1 MKASSRSKKQLFI
14 GSLVAIAIIA
24 IGIILYFSFKT
35 EPNNENNPAFAKYI
49 DAYTS
54 GTISKKASIK
64 IQLAGEVKG
73 VHSVNEPVNDD
84 VLKFSP
90 SIKGKAVWIDERTI
104 GFKPDE
110 DLEPGKKYDATLNL
124 NKLTDVPKELAE
136 FNFSFQVI
144 KPSFK
149 VEFNGLKSINSS
161 SLDYL
166 KLTGQIATSDQEL
179 PQNIEKLLNAKYAG
193 QNIKIKWV
201 HNAETQVSTFT
212 VDSLSMGKTNQNLT
226 LNWLGDAINA
236 QVEGNKNFELPAKGV
251 FKVLDVKAMQEPEQ
265 YVLVQFSNPVM
276 VAQDLAGLISIN
288 NISETSFT
296 IEGSEVKVY
305 GAEKFEGNYSV
316 KINQGI
322 ENIVGNK
329 LQQAVSANVNFEN
342 VEPNITI
349 PSKGTI
355 IPDSGKLAY
364 PFDAVNLKA
373 VDVSIIKIYENN
385 IPQFLQNNARNGEED
400 LRRVGKPVVEKT
412 IRLDD
417 DKSLDLKKKNRFAL
431 DIDKLIKTEPGAI
444 YRITIGFRKEYSLY
458 GCDKKLKAE
467 GNDNNDGND
476 YEDYY
481 GSQSIDE
488 DDGFWDRYNTYY
500 PSGYNWD
507 EKDDPCTPS
516 YYNKDRWVS
525 RNVIAS
531 NIGLITKRGN
541 DNSILVFATNILD
554 TEPMSGVE
562 IKLLDYQN
570 QIIQTA
576 TTDGD
581 GVAKFDTKRK
591 PFLLLAK
598 IDNERGFLK
607 LDDGS
612 SLPLSRFNVSGDVVQ
627 NGIKGFIYGE
637 RGVWRPGDSV
647 YVSFILEDKQKTLP
661 KDLPVI
667 FELYNPQNQLNKK
680 LISAKGINGFY
691 NFRFK
696 TDNGAPTGNWLAKV
710 KVGGASFTKTLKI
723 ETIMPNRLKIDL
735 DFNGAKEL
743 GKGRDNKGTLTAKW
757 LFGATAKNLKAKVD
771 ATLSPSKTTFKNLE
785 NYTFD
790 DPTTAFQTESKT
802 VFEGNLDQNG
812 QATINANL
820 SATESAPGVLKAS
833 FTTKVFEPGGNFSID
848 NFTIPYHVYDTYVG
862 IQTPE
867 GQKLSGMLVTG
878 QDHIIDIANV
888 DNKGDLLQGKQ
899 AVQLELYKIQWRWW
913 WDEQEGSL
921 SNFTQNR
928 YNQLLKKETVQLV
941 NGKGKWK
948 LRINEPDWGRY
959 LIRVKDLSSGHT
971 TGKTVYVDWP
981 GWQQREQKD
990 NPTDAAMLSFTADKD
1005 SYKVGEKVNLTIP
1018 SSAGGRGLVSIEN
1031 GSKVLKTFWVKTTQG
1046 QTKFS
1051 FEVEKNM
1058 APNVYVNVTLLQPHS
1073 QTINDLP
1080 IRMYGI
1086 IPILV
1091 EDPETILK
1099 PVISMASV
1107 IKPETNTNI
1116 IVSETNGK
1124 PMTYTIAIV
1133 DEGLLDLTRF
1143 KTPDPHSSFYA
1154 REALGVKTWDLFDDV
1169 IGAWGSDLVRI
1180 LSIGGDG
1187 NINRNVD
1194 PAKANR
1200 FKPVIKYLGP
1210 FTLNAGQ
1217 KATHQFKLPQYIGAV
1232 RAMVVAGQDGAYGFA
1247 EKSVQVKKPLMILA
1261 TLPRVAGPGE
1271 AFKLPI
1277 TVFAMDKNIK
1287 DVSLEIQTSSL
1298 LSSSSSKQ
1306 TISFSEI
1313 GEKMAFADINVKNA
1327 IGIAK
1332 VKIIARSGNERADYD
1347 VEMDIR
1353 NPNPFITDVA
1363 STEISAKGNWSGAYQ
1378 PIGMGGTNSGAIEI
1392 SSIPAINLTKRLNYL
1407 IQYPHGCIEQVTS
1420 GVFPQLVLNQL
1431 TDLAGSQ
1438 KAQIERNIKAGINK
1452 IRTFQTM
1459 DGGFSYWPGYRDAD
1473 DWGTNYAGNFLLE
1486 AQTKGYQLPVG
1497 MLDNWK
1503 RFQSRKANSYS
1514 PNSSNFYG
1522 GDLTQAY
1529 RLYLLALAKS
1539 PEIGAMNR
1547 LREFQYLS
1555 DAAKWRLAAAYH
1567 LIGQNTVA
1575 SQLIKGLSTEIKP
1588 YNQMGYTFGSDLRDE
1603 AMILETLTQMGR
1615 KAQALSLVKSIA
1627 AKLSQQNWYST
1638 QTTAYSLIAIAKYCG
1653 VNKDG
1658 SKLNFSYT
1666 INGVAKTLS
1675 THSYLER
1682 INLDFKA
1689 GQANISIQNKGDN
1702 LLYVRVIREG
1712 QAPQGENPPQNNNPE
1727 SLSMDV
1733 VYKTLNGRL
1742 IDPTTISQGTDFV
1755 AEVTINNP
1763 GKKGVYQQMAL
1774 TQIFPSGW
1782 EIINTR
1788 LNDNDGDNSSSPY
1801 TYRDIRDDRV
1811 LTYFNINPRQSLT
1824 YQVLLNAAYLGR
1836 FYLPS
1841 VSCGAMYDNEISAVN
1856 SGKWVEVVK

>member
-1 MKASSRSKKQLFI
+1 MTSSFSSKKRILTA
-14 GSLVAIAIIA
+14 SLIAL
-24 IGIILYFSFKT
+24 GIIVIAVIVYFSLNKQQ
-35 EPNNENNPAFAKYI
+35 NDENNPAYAKYI
-49 DAYTS
+49 EAYTS
-54 GTISKKASIK
+54 GTISKKASIR

-73 VHSVNEPVNDD
+73 LHAINEALKDD
-84 VLKFSP
+84 ILDFSP
-90 SIKGKAVWIDERTI
+90 SINGSAVWTDERTI
-104 GFKPDE
+104 SFTPKE
-110 DLEPGKKYDATLNL
+110 DLEPGKNYNVTLNL
-124 NKLTDVPKELAE
+124 KKLTEVPLELAE

-166 KLTGQIATSDQEL
+166 KLTGNVYTSDEEI
-179 PQNIEKLLNAKYAG
+179 PKEIEKLLHATYSDKST
-193 QNIKIKWV
+193 KIKWI
-201 HNAETQVSTFT
+201 HNPTTQVSSFT
-212 VDSLSMGKTNQNLT
+212 IDSLKMSKTDQNLDLT
-226 LNWLGDAINA
+226 WDGDAINA
-236 QVEGNKNFELPAKGV
+236 DVKGNKKFELPANGV

-276 VAQDLAGLISIN
+276 VAQDLAGLISIS

-305 GAEKFEGNYSV
+305 GSEKFLGNYAV
-316 KINQGI
+316 NVNQGI
-322 ENIVGNK
+322 ENIIGKK
-329 LQQAVSANVNFEN
+329 LQKPVNANVNFEN

-355 IPDSGKLAY
+355 IPDSGKLTY
-364 PFDAVNLKA
+364 PFDAINLKA

-385 IPQFLQNNARNGEED
+385 IPQFLQNNERNGEND

-417 DKSLDLKKKNRFAL
+417 DKSIDLKKKNRFAL
-431 DIDKLIKTEPGAI
+431 DIDRLIKTEPGAM

-458 GCDKKLKAE
+458 GCD
-467 GNDNNDGND
+467 GNIKSENSNEDDG
-476 YEDYY
+476 YEEDYY
-481 GSQSIDE
+481 GSENIDE
-488 DDGFWDRYNTYY
+488 DDSFWQRYNSYY
-500 PSGYNWD
+500 PQGYNWD
-507 EKDDPCTPS
+507 EKDNPCTPS
-516 YYNKDRWVS
+516 YYNKERWVS
-525 RNVIAS
+525 RNIIAS

-541 DNSILVFATNILD
+541 DNSVMVFATDILTTD
-554 TEPMSGVE
+554 PMGGVE
-562 IKLLDYQN
+562 IKILDYQN

-581 GVAKFDTKRK
+581 GIAKFDTKRK

-598 IDNERGFLK
+598 KGNDRNFLK

-647 YVSFILEDKQKTLP
+647 YVSFILEDKLKALP
-661 KDLPVI
+661 QDLPVI

-680 LISAKGINGFY
+680 LISSKGINGFY
-691 NFRFK
+691 SFHFK
-696 TDNGAPTGNWLAKV
+696 TENGAPTGNWLAKV
-710 KVGGASFTKTLKI
+710 KVGGATFTKSIKI
-723 ETIMPNRLKIDL
+723 ETIMPNRLKINL

-743 GKGRDNKGTLTAKW
+743 GKGRDNRGTLTSKW

-771 ATLSPSKTTFKNLE
+771 ATLSPSTTTFKNLE

-802 VFEGNLDQNG
+802 VFEGNLDENG
-812 QATINANL
+812 QATIDANL
-820 SATESAPGVLKAS
+820 SATESAPGVLKAT
-833 FTTKVFEPGGNFSID
+833 FMTKVFEPGGNFSID
-848 NFTIPYHVYDTYVG
+848 NFSMPYHVYDTYVG

-867 GQKLSGMLVTG
+867 GQKLSGLLVTG
-878 QDHIIDIANV
+878 QDHYIDIANV
-888 DNKGDLLQGKQ
+888 DNKGNLLRGQQ
-899 AVQLELYKIQWRWW
+899 AVQVELYKIEWRWW
-913 WDEQEGSL
+913 WDEQEGAL

-928 YNQLLKKETVQLV
+928 YNQLLKKETVQLT

-948 LRINEPDWGRY
+948 LRINEPEWGRY
-959 LIRVKDLSSGHT
+959 LVRIKDLSSGHT
-971 TGKTVYVDWP
+971 TGKTVYIDWP
-981 GWQQREQKD
+981 GWQQREQQN

-1005 SYKVGEKVNLTIP
+1005 NYKVGEKVNLTIP
-1018 SSAGGRGLVSIEN
+1018 SSANGRGLISIET

-1051 FEVEKNM
+1051 FEVEKEM
-1058 APNVYVNVTLLQPHS
+1058 APNIFVNVTMLQPHS

-1080 IRMYGI
+1080 IRMYGV

-1091 EDPETILK
+1091 EDPQTILK
-1099 PVISMASV
+1099 PFINMASV
-1107 IKPETNTNI
+1107 IKPEVNNNI
-1116 IVSETNGK
+1116 SVSETNGK
-1124 PMTYTIAIV
+1124 AMTYTIAIV

-1169 IGAWGSDLVRI
+1169 IGAWGGDLVRI

-1200 FKPVIKYLGP
+1200 FKPIIKYMGP
-1210 FTLNAGQ
+1210 FTLKAGQ

-1232 RAMVVAGQDGAYGFA
+1232 RAMVVAGQNGAYGYA

-1271 AFKLPI
+1271 TFKLPI

-1287 DVSLEIQTSSL
+1287 NVSLEIQTSSL
-1298 LSSSSSKQ
+1298 LSSSNSKQ
-1306 TISFSEI
+1306 VITFSEI
-1313 GEKMAFADINVKNA
+1313 GEKMAFADINVKDA

-1332 VKIIARSGNERADYD
+1332 VKIIAKSGNEKAEYD

-1353 NPNPFITDVA
+1353 NPNPFITKVDA
-1363 STEISAKGNWSGAYQ
+1363 TEINAKSSWSGSFQ
-1378 PIGMGGTNSGAIEI
+1378 PIGIYGTNTAQLEI
-1392 SSIPAINLTKRLNYL
+1392 SSIPAMNLTKRLNYL
-1407 IQYPHGCIEQVTS
+1407 IQYPHGCVEQTTS
-1420 GVFPQLVLNQL
+1420 AIFPQLVLNQL
-1431 TDLAGSQ
+1431 TELGGSQ
-1438 KAQIERNIKAGINK
+1438 KAQVERNIKAGINK
-1452 IRTFQTM
+1452 LRTFQTE
-1459 DGGFSYWPGYRDAD
+1459 DGGFSYWPGYREAD
-1473 DWGTNYAGNFLLE
+1473 EWGTNYAGHFLLE
-1486 AQTKGYQLPVG
+1486 AQKKGYQMPVG
-1497 MLDNWK
+1497 ILDNWK
-1503 RFQSRKANSYS
+1503 RYQSRQANSYT

-1567 LIGQNTVA
+1567 LIGQTGVA
-1575 SQLIKGLSTEIKP
+1575 SQMIKGLSLEIKP
-1588 YNQMGYTFGSDLRDE
+1588 YQQMGYTFGSNLRDE

-1627 AKLSQQNWYST
+1627 AKLSQESWYST

-1658 SKLNFSYT
+1658 SKLNFAYA
-1666 INGVAKTLS
+1666 INGVTKSVS
-1675 THSYLER
+1675 TNTYLER
-1682 INLDFKA
+1682 IPVDFKS
-1689 GQANISIQNKGDN
+1689 GNANIKIQNKGDN

-1712 QAPQGENPPQNNNPE
+1712 QPPQGQNPPQNNNPE
-1727 SLSMDV
+1727 TLSMDV
-1733 VYKTLNGRL
+1733 IYKTLNGRL
-1742 IDPTTISQGTDFV
+1742 IDPTSISQGTDFV

-1763 GKKGVYQQMAL
+1763 GKRGVYEQMAL

-1788 LNDNDGDNSSSPY
+1788 LNDNDGENSSSDY

-1824 YQVLLNAAYLGR
+1824 YQVLLNAAYLGK

-1841 VSCGAMYDNEISAVN
+1841 VSCEAMYDNDISAVN
-1856 SGKWVEVVK
+1856 TGKWVEVVK